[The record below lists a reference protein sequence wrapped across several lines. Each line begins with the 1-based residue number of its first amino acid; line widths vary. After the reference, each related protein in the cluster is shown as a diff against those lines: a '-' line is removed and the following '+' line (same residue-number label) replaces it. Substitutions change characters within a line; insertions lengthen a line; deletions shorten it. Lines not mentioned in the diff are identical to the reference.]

1 MTLKKAMS
9 ILQKDAEFCGLE
21 FNKYLGILAMHR
33 SAFPAEVTEAW
44 DRYKD
49 HMAWVRLQAE
59 EAA

>member
-9 ILQKDAEFCGLE
+9 ILQEDAEFCGLE

-33 SAFPAEVTEAW
+33 SAFPAEVIEAW

-59 EAA
+59 EA